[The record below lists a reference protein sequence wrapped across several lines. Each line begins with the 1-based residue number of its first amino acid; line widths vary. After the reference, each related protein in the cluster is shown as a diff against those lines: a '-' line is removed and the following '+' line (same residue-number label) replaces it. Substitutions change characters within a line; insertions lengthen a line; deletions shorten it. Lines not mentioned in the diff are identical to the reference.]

1 MELLT
6 SLEVLVDAY
15 DPDGNVPEALW
26 SRCLGTVRRPIS
38 SRFDAVCAGAR
49 AWLKPFPMASYGVVA
64 LWPPT
69 FCHMLIWTSA

>member
-1 MELLT
+1 MHTIQTETYLKLCGAGAWAQ
-6 SLEVLVDAY
+6 S
-15 DPDGNVPEALW
+15 DGQSHRGLM
-26 SRCLGTVRRPIS
+26 
-38 SRFDAVCAGAR
+38 RFCAGAR